1 MGILGPGSVCS
12 PRALLMRRIIINGY
26 LLDSRIPFHI
36 EVVKLGIGKDSKIIF
51 KSEALVIRLH
61 VLWGM
66 YRVQVCNVLGYIGC
80 PTTAIKARHI
90 PDYGIRS
97 GREYQPTV
105 LGEFES
111 KTWMAVRRKWQMA
124 EAKENK
130 QLEVVLRFVCKNE
143 GLNEWQKKDFSWW
156 DERVTLVRGIGWG
169 GM

>member
-61 VLWGM
+61 FLWGM

-80 PTTAIKARHI
+80 PTTTIKARHI

-105 LGEFES
+105 LGEYRVQDLDGSQE
-111 KTWMAVRRKWQMA
+111 KMANGRGQGAQAIEGCAQVR
-124 EAKENK
+124 
-130 QLEVVLRFVCKNE
+130 L
-143 GLNEWQKKDFSWW
+143 
-156 DERVTLVRGIGWG
+156 
-169 GM
+169 